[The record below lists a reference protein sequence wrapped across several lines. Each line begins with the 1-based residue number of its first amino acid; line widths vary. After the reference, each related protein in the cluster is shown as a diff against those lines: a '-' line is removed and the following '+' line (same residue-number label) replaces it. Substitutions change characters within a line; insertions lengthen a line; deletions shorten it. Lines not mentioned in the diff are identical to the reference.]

1 MKIAVTTPTGNVG
14 RHVVAMLLR
23 AGVRPTVL
31 VRDPARLDPAA
42 RERVDAAPVD
52 QADADAVVATTRDVD
67 ALPNA
72 SPMTPCSRSCASP
85 GWMTASR
92 TPFWGMSTGLRD
104 GFVPEQARSPET
116 TTPTLASW
124 SYANLRPLLTSELLS
139 AEG

>member
-31 VRDPARLDPAA
+31 VRDPARLDPAV
-42 RERVDAAPVD
+42 RERVDAVPVD
-52 QADADAVVATTRDVD
+52 QPDADAVVAATRDVD

-72 SPMTPCSRSCASP
+72 SPMTP
-85 GWMTASR
+85 T
-92 TPFWGMSTGLRD
+92 
-104 GFVPEQARSPET
+104 
-116 TTPTLASW
+116 TLASW
-124 SYANLRPLLTSELLS
+124 SYANFRPLLTSELLS